1 MWGSIKESR
10 ARADIMIEA
19 RMFSAILLVRDDGAC
34 ASMERLAVESTQVCF
49 EKTLPRYPSAPEL
62 TRLINT
68 YSPKLVFLD
77 LSEQESALAVAAD
90 LQTIS
95 PQTAVIGF
103 GAGWNNWQPE
113 QYAAAGINELLV
125 SPVTLKNF
133 QDCVDRAIH
142 KVAGGIQENLFVFLP
157 AKAGSGST
165 TIALNTAGYLAD
177 LSKKVLLIDGDL
189 NSGVAS
195 VLLGLKH
202 PYSLRHAL
210 DDSEQLDY
218 PKWTKFIATAQGFD
232 LLLSDH
238 RRRAP
243 LPLWSNYHHL
253 LDFAATRYDT
263 ILMDLPEVVNDATV
277 ETVRRARRV
286 FIACTPEPASL
297 ALAPCRCEELI
308 SRGIPAEKISLVLNR
323 WHKGE
328 ISASTLE
335 ARLKHSVAA
344 VFGNDYRTVS
354 TASGKHG
361 MVDRDTKLG
370 RSFTAFA
377 KKLAGVPEE
386 LAAGGGALAFLK
398 GLGAKTPIAPRI

>member
-1 MWGSIKESR
+1 
-10 ARADIMIEA
+10 
-19 RMFSAILLVRDDGAC
+19 MFGAILLVRDDGAC
-34 ASMERLAVESTQVCF
+34 ASMERLAVESAQVNF
-49 EKTLPRYPSAPEL
+49 DKTLQHYPSGSEL
-62 TRLINT
+62 TRILNA
-68 YSPKLVFLD
+68 YSPKLAFLD

-90 LQTIS
+90 IQAIS
-95 PQTAVIGF
+95 PETAVIGF
-103 GAGWNNWQPE
+103 GAGWNNWQQT
-113 QYAAAGINELLV
+113 QYAAAGISEILV
-125 SPVTLKNF
+125 SPVTLKTF

-142 KVAGGIQENLFVFLP
+142 KVAGGIQENLFAFLP

-177 LSKKVLLIDGDL
+177 LGKKVLLIDGDL

-210 DDSEQLDY
+210 DESEQLDY
-218 PKWTKFIATAQGFD
+218 SKWTKFIATAQGFD

-238 RRRAP
+238 RRRKP

-253 LDFAATRYDT
+253 LDFAATRYDN

-277 ETVRRARRV
+277 ETVRRAKRV

-308 SRGIPAEKISLVLNR
+308 SRGIPAEKISIALNR
-323 WHKGE
+323 WHRGE
-328 ISASTLE
+328 ISASDLE

-370 RSFTAFA
+370 RSFAAFA
-377 KKLAGVPEE
+377 KKLTGEPEQPSIG
-386 LAAGGGALAFLK
+386 AGALAFLK
-398 GLGAKTPIAPRI
+398 GFGAKTPLAPRI